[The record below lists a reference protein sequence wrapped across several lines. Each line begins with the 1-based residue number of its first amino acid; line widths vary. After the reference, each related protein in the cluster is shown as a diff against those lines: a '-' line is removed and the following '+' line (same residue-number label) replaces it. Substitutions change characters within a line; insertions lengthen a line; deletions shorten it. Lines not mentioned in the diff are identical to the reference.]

1 MTPRWLRTRP
11 GARETVGAAV
21 AAGVVV
27 AAVGSVT
34 FYLARLFL
42 SREPMDRDPPGE
54 GPAEEQGKGGG
65 P

>member
-1 MTPRWLRTRP
+1 MRRRWLRTRP

-42 SREPMDRDPPGE
+42 SREAMDRDPPGK
-54 GPAEEQGKGGG
+54 GLAGAQGKGGG